1 MIKIVETSL
10 KMSIQDRKLGK
21 NSKPQSKFQR
31 KLNNVRT
38 WTRNYKN
45 YSSFN
50 EWIDRTKVF
59 RLRKYVNGT
68 DKNKIEEQYPNEP
81 VAEFIR
87 RTLRKIEYV
96 LPYCPLKERLKIIIS
111 HSLTYIKRELETIPI
126 FSVRSLLVRA
136 GKIERKYDNNFKL
149 DAKNRRLNSYSNTE
163 NTGNLIKSERYNP
176 QIRFKIIT
184 KRTKFK
190 KLRL

>member
-10 KMSIQDRKLGK
+10 KMSTQDRKLGK
-21 NSKPQSKFQR
+21 NSKPQSNFHR

-38 WTRNYKN
+38 WTKNYKN

-50 EWIDRTKVF
+50 EWIDRIKVF
-59 RLRKYVNGT
+59 RLRKYVIE
-68 DKNKIEEQYPNEP
+68 NKIDEQHPNEP
-81 VAEFIR
+81 VAEFVR
-87 RTLRKIEYV
+87 GTLRKIEYV
-96 LPYCPLKERLKIIIS
+96 LPQCPLEKKLKIIIS
-111 HSLTYIKRELETIPI
+111 HTLPYIKRELETIPI

-163 NTGNLIKSERYNP
+163 NTRNLIKSERYNP
-176 QIRFKIIT
+176 QMRFKIIT
-184 KRTKFK
+184 KRTKYK
-190 KLRL
+190 N

>member
-1 MIKIVETSL
+1 MIKMVETSL

-21 NSKPQSKFQR
+21 NSKPQSKFHR
-31 KLNNVRT
+31 KFNNVRLCM
-38 WTRNYKN
+38 RN

-136 GKIERKYDNNFKL
+136 GKIERKYDNNFIL
-149 DAKNRRLNSYSNTE
+149 DTKNRLLNSISD
-163 NTGNLIKSERYNP
+163 TGKTANIIRRERYNP
-176 QIRFKIIT
+176 QIRFKSIT

-190 KLRL
+190 N